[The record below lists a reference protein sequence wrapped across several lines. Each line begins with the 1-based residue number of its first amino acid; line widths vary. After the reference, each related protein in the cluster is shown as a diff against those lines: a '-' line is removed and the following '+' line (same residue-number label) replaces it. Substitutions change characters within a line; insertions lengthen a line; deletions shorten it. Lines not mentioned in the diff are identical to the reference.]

1 MTILEELVAR
11 VEKLEAVEEVRKVI
25 RDYAFLHDQG
35 RHTEMLELFEEDCI
49 VEISGFGPQLEK
61 TLNGHAEIFELY
73 GGDRDQDTSSISF
86 KHVITGSKIDVEGD
100 EAVVVSYLMVT
111 TFSDGTGRTMQDGLY
126 QERLRRGSDGQW
138 RFCHKRIAGT
148 QERGVFDALDHS
160 Y

>member
-1 MTILEELVAR
+1 MSSLEELTAR
-11 VEKLEAVEEVRKVI
+11 IEKLEAIEEIRKVI

-49 VEISGFGPQLEK
+49 VEISGFGPQLET
-61 TLNGHAEIFELY
+61 TLHGHEEIFKLY
-73 GGDRDQDTSSISF
+73 GGERDADSPSISF
-86 KHVITGSKIDVEGD
+86 KHVITGSKIDVDGD

-111 TFSDGTGRTMQDGLY
+111 TFSAGTGDTMQDGVY
-126 QERLRRGSDGQW
+126 QERLRKGSDGKW

-148 QERGVFDALDHS
+148 QTRGVFEALNHS